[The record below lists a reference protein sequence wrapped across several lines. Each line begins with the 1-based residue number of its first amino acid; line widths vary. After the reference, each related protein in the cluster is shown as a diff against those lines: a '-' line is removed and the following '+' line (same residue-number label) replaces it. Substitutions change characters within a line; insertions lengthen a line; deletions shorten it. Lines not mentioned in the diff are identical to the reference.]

1 MPSNPLRRR
10 GPGSDQLDRGRSELQ
25 RAMAVVDEVA
35 RTGNLAR
42 LGQAFAGDAL
52 SEVRSRF
59 HAYQMAGIQVS
70 PFRESLH
77 VELAPGRPG
86 GGLPLRVRYRDRTSF
101 LCSGDQPVTANDPV
115 QLALVLD
122 TSGERWKVVSIAEE

>member
-1 MPSNPLRRR
+1 MPSMPMRRR
-10 GPGSDQLDRGRSELQ
+10 APSSDQLDRGRSELQ
-25 RAMAVVDEVA
+25 RAMAVVDDVA

-77 VELAPGRPG
+77 VELAPARPG
-86 GGLPLRVRYRDRTSF
+86 GGLQMRVRYRDRTSF

-115 QLALVLD
+115 QLSLVMDTTLD
-122 TSGERWKVVSIAEE
+122 PWKVVFIAEE